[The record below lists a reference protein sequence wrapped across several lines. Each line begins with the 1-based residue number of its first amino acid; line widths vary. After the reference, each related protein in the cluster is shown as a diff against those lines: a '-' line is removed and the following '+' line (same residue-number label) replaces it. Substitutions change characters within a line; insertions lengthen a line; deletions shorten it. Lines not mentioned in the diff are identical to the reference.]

1 MQIKKIIAILII
13 ILNINTVNAQTIDYN
28 ALWKKIDKAEE
39 KGLTKDAN
47 TIAIQIFDAAVKSSN
62 DAQQIKAAMHL
73 MKYKN
78 VVEEDNQQKNIFYV
92 DTLIA
97 KAKAP
102 AKNILQS
109 MQAQLFFT
117 FKQYNRYKLYNRTK
131 LEQENSK
138 DIYTWSIDK
147 LNSTIANLY
156 KASLKNDE
164 LLKTTLIN
172 SIEPILEKGNADNLR
187 PTIYDLLAHRAIDF
201 FSNEENDVTKPAYK
215 FIINDEAAFSPAPE
229 FCVHNF
235 KTKDSSSYYYNAIKV
250 MQSLLAFRLKD
261 VNNTDAFLDAD
272 MKRLAFMQAHGV
284 FTNKEKLYENALLQI
299 ETKYKTNAASAQAA
313 YLRAEILIQHGSSYN
328 AITNKETQFD
338 LVKAKQILE
347 AAVVKFPTSE
357 GGINCANAL
366 ASLKTPSLHYDVEKV
381 NIINEP
387 FRALISYKN
396 IDKIYCRLVKT
407 NKEEIN
413 KLYGDNNGSAEMWAK
428 FAALKPTKSWAVN
441 LPNQNDLQTH
451 HTEIK
456 IDAVEQGVYFLLI
469 NLKEDFSYSKN
480 IICRSVMYVSN
491 ISYVKNNGN
500 EIYVLDRAT
509 GKPLEKATL
518 QTWIYNYDYD
528 TRKNANKK
536 GELFTTD
543 KNGYIKLLYKKEIN
557 YRNEYFQIKHGN
569 DELYTDDL
577 SYSYYNYYERNNNEN
592 NRRNMQLFM
601 DRSIYRPGQTVFFKG
616 ILFEVDTTGRDF
628 KVVPNKKTTI
638 TLFDKNNQKVK
649 SESFTTNEYGSIN
662 GNFILPEGLLNGN
675 FSIQDSITNTTQNFS
690 VEEYKR
696 PKFATE
702 IKKPTGTYKVNDS
715 IKVVGTAKAYA
726 GNNVDGASVSYR
738 VVREVS
744 YPYWRGYYGR
754 GGYGRNSSSVEITN
768 GKTITDAK
776 GEFKFNFKAI
786 PDETVDKK
794 NQPTFSYKV
803 YADVTDINGE
813 TRSGTTEIEV
823 SYQALKLNILANE
836 SVNIADIN
844 KIKISTTNTNDIFEK
859 AKVQVVMYKL
869 DEPTKMFRSRYWQ
882 QPDVFTMTKSEY
894 YANFP
899 YDEYANESNM
909 NNWEQTA
916 KLIDKSDSTKENG
929 EWKFENTNLKAGWY
943 KIIAST
949 KDKYGEEINT
959 EKFIQLLGSTTDN
972 IASKTPITINTEDKK
987 YEPGQTINYT
997 VQTGFDKI
1005 YLIHS
1010 TKSNTQNKNTV
1021 YPIINATDNFKN
1033 SITVTEK
1040 DRGGL
1045 GINYV
1050 FVKNNRYYQGNKS
1063 FEIPWSNK
1071 DLQITYETFRDKLE
1085 PGSKEKWKIKIT
1097 GSKADKVAAEA
1108 LISMYDA
1115 SLDQFKAHSWQAFN
1129 NIWPSNYYQESWA
1142 TQVFINLGSGDDVTI
1157 ETKYKEAKYKYYAGL
1172 LNNGWNDLNFGTV
1185 HRKNYRRADASAA
1198 LNEVVVTSA
1207 PMMRVEKGNVGL
1219 FGKVAGLEISNDGD
1233 GRKDS
1238 IKIRGVSSI
1247 TADSKS
1253 LIIIDGIKADANA
1266 YKNLNQADVISVTT
1280 LTGAE
1285 AAALYGAEGANGV
1298 IIIVTKNANKN
1309 ANADIKIR
1317 KNFNETAFFFPDL
1330 KTDANGNIEF
1340 SFTMPEALTQ
1350 WKMQV
1355 LGHTKDM
1362 ASAYSSKSTVTQK
1375 QLMVQP
1381 NAPRFIREGDR
1392 MEFSA
1397 KIVNLTDK
1405 EVTGTSQ
1412 LELIDAATNKT
1423 VDGWFKNIF
1432 PQQYFT
1438 VPAGQSVAVKFP
1450 MEIPFNFNSALLYR
1464 IKAIEK
1470 NAAFSDG
1477 EEAAL
1482 PVLTNRMLVTES
1494 MPLNMRNVTQKNF
1507 RFEKL
1512 IASAILPLGGGGATL
1527 SNHALTVE
1535 YTSNPAWYVVQA
1547 LPYLIEYPY
1556 ECAEQ
1561 TFSRYY
1567 ANTLAA
1573 FVTNS
1578 SPKIKQVFERWK
1590 ITDTAALMSNLQ
1602 KNEELKSVLLQE
1614 TPWVLAA
1621 QNETQ
1626 QKKNIALLFDMVK
1639 LAAEK
1644 EKTLA
1649 KLKEMQ
1655 SSNGGFVWFKGGKD
1669 DRYITQ
1675 YILTGIGHLR
1685 KLNAVNTNDYE
1696 SLKPIVEKALPYLDA
1711 RLRDEYNDLIKYKVK
1726 LSDNNLSYTAIQYL
1740 YMRSFFTETN
1750 IAVSNKI
1757 AVDYYK
1763 GQAEK
1768 YWLSQSKY
1776 MQAMIALALH
1786 RNNNAKTP
1794 KAILESLKQN
1804 SISNEEFGMYW
1815 KEFNTGGYYWHQA
1828 PIESQALMIE
1838 AFTDIDKN
1846 ETTINDLKTWLLKQ
1860 KQTQNWGTTKAT
1872 AEACYA
1878 LLLNGSNWLA
1888 EEKQVT
1894 INLGN
1899 TIINSTDDK
1908 TQAGTGYFKKRIE
1921 GEKVNAN
1928 MGNISVE
1935 IKNSNNQPINQ
1946 STSWGSAYW
1955 QYFEDLDK
1963 ITSAET
1969 PLKLVKKLFIEK
1981 NTDRGPVL
1989 QAVNEGDE
1997 LHVGDKIKVRIE
2009 LRVDRAM
2016 EYVHMKDMRAACM
2029 EPTNVIS
2036 EYKWQGGLGY
2046 YETTKDASTNFFFG
2060 WLAKG
2065 TYVFEYPMFVTLP
2078 GNFSN
2083 GITTIQCMYAP
2094 EFTSHS
2100 EGVRV
2105 SVK

>member
-1 MQIKKIIAILII
+1 MNCKKILVILIL
-13 ILNINTVNAQTIDYN
+13 ILNITTLKAQNIDYA

-47 TIAIQIFDAAVKSSN
+47 TIAIQIFDAAAKSNN
-62 DAQQIKAAMHL
+62 DVQQIKAAMHL

-109 MQAQLFFT
+109 MQAQLFYT

-131 LEQENSK
+131 LEKEDSK
-138 DIYTWSIDK
+138 DIYTWSMDK
-147 LNSTIANLY
+147 LNNTIGNLY

-164 LLKTTLIN
+164 LLKTTLLT
-172 SIEPILEKGNADNLR
+172 SIEPIIEKGNADNLR
-187 PTIYDLLAHRAIDF
+187 PTIYDLLANRAIDF
-201 FSNEENDVTKPAYK
+201 FSNDENDITKPAYK
-215 FIINDEAAFSPAPE
+215 FIINDEAAFAPASE
-229 FCVHNF
+229 FVTHNF
-235 KTKDSSSYYYNAIKV
+235 KTKDTVSNYYNAIKV
-250 MQSLLAFRLKD
+250 MQSLLVFRLADTK
-261 VNNTDAFLDAD
+261 NIDAFLDAD
-272 MKRLAFMQAHGV
+272 MKRLAFMQAHGI

-299 ETKYKTNAASAQAA
+299 ETKYSNNPASAQAA
-313 YLRAEILIQHGSSYN
+313 YLRAEMLIQHGNTYN
-328 AITNKETQFD
+328 PISNKETQFD

-347 AAVVKFPTSE
+347 AAAAKFPASE

-366 ASLKTPSLHYDVEKV
+366 ITLKTPSLSYAVEKV
-381 NIINEP
+381 NVINDP

-396 IDKIYCRLVKT
+396 VDKIFCRLIKT
-407 NKEEIN
+407 NREEI
-413 KLYGDNNGSAEMWAK
+413 KKMYGDDNGSIEMWKK

-456 IDAVEQGVYFLLI
+456 IDAVEQGSYFLLI

-480 IICRSVMYVSN
+480 IICRNVVYVSN
-491 ISYVKNNGN
+491 VSYVQNNAN
-500 EIYVLDRAT
+500 DMYVVDRIT
-509 GKPLEKATL
+509 GKPLEKATM
-518 QTWIYNYDYD
+518 QTWISNYDYD
-528 TRKNANKK
+528 QRKYIEKK
-536 GELFTTD
+536 GEFYTAD
-543 KNGYIKLLYKKEIN
+543 KNGYIKIKPRKDNN
-557 YRNEYFQIKHGN
+557 YYSEYYQFKYNN
-569 DELYTDDL
+569 DELYTDDTH
-577 SYSYYNYYERNNNEN
+577 YNYYNDYARNEDYD
-592 NRRNMQLFM
+592 RRKMKLFT

-616 ILFEVDTTGRDF
+616 ILFETDTTGREN
-628 KVVPNKKTTI
+628 KVLVNKKTTI
-638 TLFDKNNQKVK
+638 TLYDNNSQKIK
-649 SESFTTNEYGSIN
+649 SATFTTNEYGSIN
-662 GNFILPEGLLNGN
+662 GNFILPEGLLNGS
-675 FSIQDSITNTTQNFS
+675 FRIEDSITRVDEYFS

-696 PKFATE
+696 PKFITE

-738 VVREVS
+738 VVREVN
-744 YPYWRGYYGR
+744 YPIWWGYYRR
-754 GGYGRNSSSVEITN
+754 GGYGRQNSSVEITN

-794 NQPTFSYKV
+794 DQPTFTYKV

-813 TRSGTTEIEV
+813 TRSGTTEIAV
-823 SYQALKLNILANE
+823 SYQAIQLNIEGNENINLADL
-836 SVNIADIN
+836 NI
-844 KIKISTTNTNDIFEK
+844 IKISTTNSNAVFEK
-859 AKVQVVMYKL
+859 AKVQVVWYKL
-869 DEPTKMFRSRYWQ
+869 DEPTKMFRTRYWQ

-894 YANFP
+894 YTAFP
-899 YDEYANESNM
+899 YDMYASENEKNS
-909 NNWEQTA
+909 WEQTTKA
-916 KLIDKSDSTKENG
+916 IDVSDSTKENG
-929 EWKFENTNLKAGWY
+929 EWKISPTNLKAGWY
-943 KIIAST
+943 KIIATT
-949 KDKYGEEINT
+949 KDKYGEEVKA
-959 EKFIQLLGSTTDN
+959 EKFIQILSENN
-972 IASKTPITINTEDKK
+972 ITKTPITITKENKD
-987 YEPGQTINYT
+987 YVPGETIKYT
-997 VQTGFDKI
+997 VQTSFDKI
-1005 YLIHS
+1005 YLIQNIK
-1010 TKSNTQNKNTV
+1010 TNNTIVKT
-1021 YPIINATDNFKN
+1021 YPVINATEKYNN
-1033 SITVTEK
+1033 NIVLTEK
-1040 DRGGL
+1040 DRGGI

-1050 FVKNNRYYQGNKS
+1050 FVKNNRYYEGNES
-1063 FEIPWSNK
+1063 FKIPWSNK
-1071 DLQITYETFRDKLE
+1071 DLQISYETFRDKLE

-1097 GSKADKVAAEA
+1097 GNKADKVAAEA

-1115 SLDQFKAHSWQAFN
+1115 SLDQFKPHNWQSFQGY
-1129 NIWPSNYYQESWA
+1129 WPGNYYQQDWNSSVFAQIESA
-1142 TQVFINLGSGDDVTI
+1142 DNNTVEN
-1157 ETKYKEAKYKYYAGL
+1157 KYKDAKYRSYAGI
-1172 LNNGWNDLNFGTV
+1172 LNNGWNDLNFGRV
-1185 HRKNYRRADASAA
+1185 YRRDKANREAKTVMSAPSTMS
-1198 LNEVVVTSA
+1198 EVVV
-1207 PMMRVEKGNVGL
+1207 VGNAEVRKAKSVNVALEGKAEGL
-1219 FGKVAGLEISNDGD
+1219 QISDSNGDGPHHIKVPKPKDDTDGD
-1233 GRKDS
+1233 GIPDAEDKDPN
-1238 IKIRGVSSI
+1238 
-1247 TADSKS
+1247 SKS
-1253 LIIIDGIKADANA
+1253 SNPPE
-1266 YKNLNQADVISVTT
+1266 V
-1280 LTGAE
+1280 
-1285 AAALYGAEGANGV
+1285 
-1298 IIIVTKNANKN
+1298 
-1309 ANADIKIR
+1309 KIR
-1317 KNFNETAFFFPDL
+1317 KNFNETAFFIPDL

-1362 ASAYSSKSTVTQK
+1362 ASAVSSKTTLTQK

-1381 NAPRFIREGDR
+1381 NAPRFFREGDR

-1397 KIVNLTDK
+1397 KVVNLTDK
-1405 EVTGTSQ
+1405 EVTGTTQ
-1412 LELIDAATNKT
+1412 LELIDAATNKPL
-1423 VDGWFKNIF
+1423 DGWFKNVF
-1432 PQQYFT
+1432 PNQYFT

-1450 MEIPFNFNSALLYR
+1450 MEIPFNFNSTLLYR

-1470 NAAFSDG
+1470 TGSFSDG

-1494 MPLNMRNVTQKNF
+1494 LPLNLRNVASKNF
-1507 RFEKL
+1507 KFEKL
-1512 IASAILPLGGGGATL
+1512 INSGSSSSL

-1567 ANTLAA
+1567 ANTLASYI
-1573 FVTNS
+1573 TSS
-1578 SPKIKQVFERWK
+1578 SPKIKEVFEKWK
-1590 ITDTAALMSNLQ
+1590 ITDTVALQSNLQ
-1602 KNEELKSVLLQE
+1602 KNEELKAVLLQE

-1626 QKKNIALLFDMVK
+1626 QKKNIAILFDMVR
-1639 LAAEK
+1639 LGTEK
-1644 EKTLA
+1644 DKTLA
-1649 KLKEMQ
+1649 TLKEMQ

-1685 KLNAVNTNDYE
+1685 KLNAVNTKDYE
-1696 SLKPIVEKALPYLDA
+1696 ALKPIVEKALPYLDA
-1711 RLRDEYNDLIKYKVK
+1711 RLKDEYNDLIKYKAK

-1740 YMRSFFTETN
+1740 YMRSFFAETN
-1750 IAVSNKI
+1750 IAASSI
-1757 AVDYYK
+1757 TAVDYYK

-1768 YWLSQSKY
+1768 YWLSQTKY
-1776 MQAMIALALH
+1776 MQAMIALSLH
-1786 RNNNAKTP
+1786 RNNNTKTP
-1794 KAILESLKQN
+1794 KAIIESLKQN

-1815 KEFNTGGYYWHQA
+1815 KEFNTSGYYWHQA

-1846 ETTINDLKTWLLKQ
+1846 EARINDLKTWLLKQ
-1860 KQTQNWGTTKAT
+1860 KQTQNWGTTRAT

-1878 LLLNGSNWLA
+1878 LLISSQQTQSPTTTKGQSPPTPQRGDLQTSVLN
-1888 EEKQVT
+1888 EENTVEIK
-1894 INLGN
+1894 LGN
-1899 TIINSTDDK
+1899 NTTISSNDGAE
-1908 TQAGTGYFKKRIE
+1908 AGTGYFKKRIE
-1921 GEKVNAN
+1921 GEKVNAQ
-1928 MGNISVE
+1928 MGNITVE
-1935 IKNSNNQPINQ
+1935 VKQNLPIGQPPP
-1946 STSWGSAYW
+1946 SGGRGASWGSAYW

-1989 QAVNEGDE
+1989 QAIKEGDE
-1997 LHVGDKIKVRIE
+1997 INVGDKIKVRIE

-2060 WLAKG
+2060 WLPKG
-2065 TYVFEYPMFVTLP
+2065 TYVFEYPMFVTHQ